1 MPEERFT
8 VSVALQRDYQLLV
21 NFDGMAVDPLLVD
34 EPPPLGEGTGPNPNR
49 MLAAAIASC
58 LSASLLFCL
67 RKSRIEVTELQARA
81 EGELVRNQN
90 GRLRIGRITVT
101 LEPVVSAEDRARMD
115 RCLGLFQD
123 FCTVTESVRHGIE
136 VDVAVEPAVAAAT

>member
-1 MPEERFT
+1 MAELHFA
-8 VSVALQRDYQLLV
+8 VSVALQQDYQLLV
-21 NFDGMAVDPLLVD
+21 NFDGLDVEPVLVD
-34 EPPPLGEGTGPNPNR
+34 EPLPLGEGSGPNPNR
-49 MLAAAIASC
+49 MLAAAVATC

-67 RKSRIEVTELQARA
+67 RKSRIEVTELHTRA
-81 EGELVRNQN
+81 EGELVRDQN

-101 LEPVVSAEDRARMD
+101 LEPAVSAEDRARMD

-136 VDVAVEPAVAAAT
+136 VDVAVEPAVVAAT